1 MKMSSLKSWYS
12 ALAVISFTGWCTAD
26 LARKPLDRPNIL
38 LFLADDMGYV
48 RDGFVQH
55 KFLKSTV
62 AVDKMMKRKKKLLT
76 VIVKVNTL
84 LKCLEIQ

>member
-1 MKMSSLKSWYS
+1 MRFLDKTLFTLSLSLFPSDVNLMKMSSLKSWYS

-48 RDGFVQH
+48 RDGLSSINFFKV
-55 KFLKSTV
+55 
-62 AVDKMMKRKKKLLT
+62 LLLW
-76 VIVKVNTL
+76 IK
-84 LKCLEIQ
+84 